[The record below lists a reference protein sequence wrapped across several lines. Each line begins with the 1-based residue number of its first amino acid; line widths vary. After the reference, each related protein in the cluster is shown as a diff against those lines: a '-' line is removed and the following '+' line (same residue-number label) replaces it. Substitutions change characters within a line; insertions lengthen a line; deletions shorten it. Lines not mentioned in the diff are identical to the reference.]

1 MRTMSLISGALT
13 TWLSDPLLRMT
24 MILVT
29 MRMMILLKIMVTTAK
44 RMKMS
49 AVKRILKVLTMK
61 MTPARTKTSS
71 PL

>member
-13 TWLSDPLLRMT
+13 TRLSDPLLRM
-24 MILVT
+24 T

-44 RMKMS
+44 RMKML